1 MKVCIKLPND
11 MTGEVTLPV
20 NLPYDITKYLIGEC
34 GLKIDDTL
42 LSKYWRH
49 KETTLDPLAVAT
61 RNYRQMAGT
70 VWPLGFYGDEA
81 AMGLVNAPTHQIF
94 GLYMNVPLYRPRST
108 RLSRFLLFS
117 VEVEKII
124 SVEETI
130 YPVLEAIVESFNQL
144 TSVGVCGLRFLVSEI
159 RGDQAF
165 FRMMFKHRSWW
176 TATKMCFRCGAVAA
190 SGPRNYCIYDGN
202 DSWVSTQRST
212 EEFLVEELP
221 QDQTCHLVQLGFCSV
236 GYHPG
241 FWKSTLQILLLCFWR
256 ARLLESGP
264 LVDLHFFEISTLK
277 HCTLHIL
284 NLGLLG
290 ISNGSSLSLA
300 LL

>member
-1 MKVCIKLPND
+1 VKVCIKLPND

-81 AMGLVNAPTHQIF
+81 AMGLVNAPMHQIF

-176 TATKMCFRCGAVAA
+176 TATKMCFRV
-190 SGPRNYCIYDGN
+190 
-202 DSWVSTQRST
+202 VQ
-212 EEFLVEELP
+212 LLP
-221 QDQTCHLVQLGFCSV
+221 QGPGTIASTMGMILGYPLSVPLRSFWLKSYLRTKPVTWSNLVFVVLDTIRVFGNLHCKFCCCVFGALVCWNQVLWWTC
-236 GYHPG
+236 
-241 FWKSTLQILLLCFWR
+241 
-256 ARLLESGP
+256 
-264 LVDLHFFEISTLK
+264 ISLRFR
-277 HCTLHIL
+277 H
-284 NLGLLG
+284 
-290 ISNGSSLSLA
+290 
-300 LL
+300 

>member
-1 MKVCIKLPND
+1 MDYPIDPNLYLERFLHSEEPTNVKVCIKLPND

-108 RLSRFLLFS
+108 RLSRFLMFF
-117 VEVEKII
+117 VEVEKDYFGGGDYLPCSRGYCRVLQPAHFSWCMWFAI
-124 SVEETI
+124 SG
-130 YPVLEAIVESFNQL
+130 Q
-144 TSVGVCGLRFLVSEI
+144 
-159 RGDQAF
+159 
-165 FRMMFKHRSWW
+165 
-176 TATKMCFRCGAVAA
+176 
-190 SGPRNYCIYDGN
+190 
-202 DSWVSTQRST
+202 
-212 EEFLVEELP
+212 
-221 QDQTCHLVQLGFCSV
+221 
-236 GYHPG
+236 
-241 FWKSTLQILLLCFWR
+241 
-256 ARLLESGP
+256 
-264 LVDLHFFEISTLK
+264 
-277 HCTLHIL
+277 
-284 NLGLLG
+284 
-290 ISNGSSLSLA
+290 
-300 LL
+300 